1 MLSEVQDGLVTC
13 HSLLPLAEIPK
24 NNIFVKKMAQTDQ
37 TIYHNF
43 FRTDRC
49 VGRLWRTHKVPV
61 VDGDARQLVEF
72 SSHIVLLTAQ
82 PQHHLVYQLQGDEEV
97 LLPLTKLGLEQRLG
111 YKGCQPKTGFRNKSI
126 QFS

>member
-1 MLSEVQDGLVTC
+1 MLSGVQDGLVTC

-24 NNIFVKKMAQTDQ
+24 NNIYVKKKWLKLTKQF
-37 TIYHNF
+37 I
-43 FRTDRC
+43 RTDRC

-72 SSHIVLLTAQ
+72 SGHVVLLTAQ

-111 YKGCQPKTGFRNKSI
+111 HKGCQPKTGFRNKSI

>member
-1 MLSEVQDGLVTC
+1 MLSGVQDGLVTC

-24 NNIFVKKMAQTDQ
+24 NNIYVKKKWLKLTKQF
-37 TIYHNF
+37 I
-43 FRTDRC
+43 RTDRC

-72 SSHIVLLTAQ
+72 SGHVVLLTAQ

-97 LLPLTKLGLEQRLG
+97 LLPLTKLGLEQRFG
-111 YKGCQPKTGFRNKSI
+111 HKGCQPKTGFRNKSI

>member
-1 MLSEVQDGLVTC
+1 MLSGVQDGLVTC

-24 NNIFVKKMAQTDQ
+24 NNIYVKKKWLKLTKQF
-37 TIYHNF
+37 I
-43 FRTDRC
+43 RTDRC

-61 VDGDARQLVEF
+61 VDGNARQLVEF
-72 SSHIVLLTAQ
+72 SGHVVLLTAQ
-82 PQHHLVYQLQGDEEV
+82 PQHHLVYQLQRDEEV

-111 YKGCQPKTGFRNKSI
+111 HKGCQPKTGFRNKSI

>member
-24 NNIFVKKMAQTDQ
+24 NNMYVKKWLKLTKQF
-37 TIYHNF
+37 I
-43 FRTDRC
+43 RTDRC

-72 SSHIVLLTAQ
+72 SGHIVLLTAQ

>member
-1 MLSEVQDGLVTC
+1 
-13 HSLLPLAEIPK
+13 
-24 NNIFVKKMAQTDQ
+24 MAQTDQ

-72 SSHIVLLTAQ
+72 SGHVVLLTAQ

-97 LLPLTKLGLEQRLG
+97 LLPLTKLGLEQ
-111 YKGCQPKTGFRNKSI
+111 
-126 QFS
+126 

>member
-1 MLSEVQDGLVTC
+1 MLSGVQDGLVTC

-24 NNIFVKKMAQTDQ
+24 NNIYVKKKWLKLTKQF
-37 TIYHNF
+37 I
-43 FRTDRC
+43 RTDRC

-72 SSHIVLLTAQ
+72 TGHVVLLTAQ

-111 YKGCQPKTGFRNKSI
+111 HKGCQPKTGFRNKSI

>member
-1 MLSEVQDGLVTC
+1 MLSGVQDGLVTC

-24 NNIFVKKMAQTDQ
+24 NNIYVKKKWLKLTKQF
-37 TIYHNF
+37 I
-43 FRTDRC
+43 RKDRC

-72 SSHIVLLTAQ
+72 TGHVVLLTAQ

-111 YKGCQPKTGFRNKSI
+111 HKGCQPKTGFRNKSI

>member
-1 MLSEVQDGLVTC
+1 ML
-13 HSLLPLAEIPK
+13 
-24 NNIFVKKMAQTDQ
+24 KKWLKLTKQF
-37 TIYHNF
+37 I
-43 FRTDRC
+43 RTDRC

-61 VDGDARQLVEF
+61 IDGDARQLIEF
-72 SSHIVLLTAQ
+72 SGHVVLLTAQ

-111 YKGCQPKTGFRNKSI
+111 HKGCQPKTGFRNKSI